1 MKIHR
6 LGDRALLVDLDDTR
20 DVARHHAGWAVGHT
34 GIAELVPAAATVLA
48 VLTDDAD
55 PAVVARWLES
65 TPPVNSADS
74 AGDLVTIDV
83 VYDGPDLEAVRDAT
97 GRDVVADHTGCVWTA
112 AFCGFSP
119 GFAYLVSDLALNVPR
134 RRDPRTSVPAGSVA
148 LAGDFSAVYPSS
160 SPGGWQLIGTTD
172 AALWSVDRDPP
183 ALVVPGTRVQ
193 FRQVG

>member
-6 LGDRALLVDLDDTR
+6 VGDRALLVDLDDTR
-20 DVARHHAGWAVGHT
+20 DVAGHHAGWAAGHA
-34 GIAELVPAAATVLA
+34 GIAELVPAATTVLA

-55 PAVVARWLES
+55 SEAVARWLRS
-65 TPPVNSADS
+65 TPPADPS
-74 AGDLVTIDV
+74 DTGGDLVTLDV

-97 GRDVVADHTGCVWTA
+97 GRDVVADHTGGVWTA

-119 GFAYLVSDLALNVPR
+119 GFAYLVGDLALDVPR

-148 LAGDFSAVYPSS
+148 LAGNYSAVYPSS
-160 SPGGWQLIGTTD
+160 SPGGWQLIGRTD

-183 ALVVPGTRVQ
+183 ALIVPGTRVQ